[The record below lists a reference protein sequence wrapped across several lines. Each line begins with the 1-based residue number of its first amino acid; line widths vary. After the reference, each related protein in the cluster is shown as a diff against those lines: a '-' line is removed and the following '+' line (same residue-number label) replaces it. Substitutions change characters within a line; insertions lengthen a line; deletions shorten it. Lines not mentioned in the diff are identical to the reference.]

1 MHYSRLI
8 LNPRSRAVRRDLA
21 DAFQM
26 HRTVMS
32 AFPQL
37 SERDRRDPDSGSI
50 LWRVDDDRRS
60 GVTMLIVQSELAP
73 DWQPLL
79 DRQPDYVASPL
90 GTDLPPLD
98 TKERQLAL
106 AAGQLLSFRLRA
118 NPTKRRKA
126 DGRRIGLTTEEEQL
140 AWLQRKA
147 NDEKQPSGFRLRSV
161 VVIPEEP
168 PGPRRSPQLKNAHDE
183 DSSIG
188 TGASVATAVQV
199 AQKMTHLAVRFEGVL
214 QVVDPVA
221 FQQTLRRGIGSA
233 KGFGFGLLSIARC
246 E

>member
-1 MHYSRLI
+1 MHYSRLF
-8 LNPRSRAVRRDLA
+8 LNRQSRAVRRDLA
-21 DAFQM
+21 DPFQM

-37 SERDRRDPDSGSI
+37 TERDRHDPESGSI
-50 LWRVDDDRRS
+50 LWRVDHDQRS

-73 DWQPLL
+73 DWKPLL

-90 GTDLPPLD
+90 GSDLPPLD
-98 TKERQLAL
+98 SKQRQLAL
-106 AAGQLLSFRLRA
+106 AAGQFLSFRLRA
-118 NPTKRRKA
+118 NPTKRCKA
-126 DGRRIGLTTEEEQL
+126 DGRRIGLTSEEDQL
-140 AWLQRKA
+140 AWLHRKA
-147 NDEKQPSGFRLRSV
+147 NDEKQPSGFRLHSA
-161 VVIPEEP
+161 VVIAEEP
-168 PGPRRSPQLKNAHDE
+168 PVARRSPKGVKADDEVSSLDSEANTSNA
-183 DSSIG
+183 
-188 TGASVATAVQV
+188 AVAVR
-199 AQKMTHLAVRFEGVL
+199 KMTHLAVRFEGVL